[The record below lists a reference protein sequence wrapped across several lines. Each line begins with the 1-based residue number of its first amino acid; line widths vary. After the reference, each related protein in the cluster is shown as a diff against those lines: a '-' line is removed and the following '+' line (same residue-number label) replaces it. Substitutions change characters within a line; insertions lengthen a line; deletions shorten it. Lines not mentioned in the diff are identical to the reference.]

1 MATSVEGAA
10 KAAYEATVRIIG
22 AEVHEPWETV
32 PPYWQRAYR
41 AQAQAVI
48 DYLNQKPAPPS
59 PSPGQLALFGGDA
72 A

>member
-10 KAAYEATVRIIG
+10 KAAYEATTRIKG
-22 AEVHEPWETV
+22 AKFHEPWEAL

-48 DYLNQKPAPPS
+48 DYLNPKPAPL
-59 PSPGQLALFGGDA
+59 PGQLALFGDDEI
-72 A
+72 